1 MGSLLSSE
9 GKSARTVNGRAKATE
24 KANIVM
30 MGCQKLPPDM
40 ELIRTLPT
48 MGPVQEKETSTRV
61 SAMKK
66 MPPRPPL
73 SDLVSVLF
81 TSLLGIV
88 MSNAPKNEAANIM
101 NTMKKMIFGS
111 QCVASQLNMSAVTAS
126 PPSQRVIMM
135 SAAMGSV

>member
-1 MGSLLSSE
+1 MLSSE

>member
-1 MGSLLSSE
+1 
-9 GKSARTVNGRAKATE
+9 
-24 KANIVM
+24 M

-88 MSNAPKNEAANIM
+88 MSNAPKNDAANIM
-101 NTMKKMIFGS
+101 NTMKKRMFGN
-111 QCVASQLNMSAVTAS
+111 QCVASQLKMSAVTAS
-126 PPSQRVIMM
+126 PPSQRVMM
-135 SAAMGSV
+135 IIAAMGSV

>member
-1 MGSLLSSE
+1 
-9 GKSARTVNGRAKATE
+9 
-24 KANIVM
+24 M